1 MRKILIRQFI
11 KYGSVGLLGT
21 LIHYT
26 WLIMLSQSFPAVSPA
41 YFAFSGAFMG
51 ATVNYLLNY
60 HFTFF
65 CVKKHILAFPQFV
78 FLTVF
83 SMLAS
88 TLIVQTALNFNLH
101 YLVGQLLATSVCF
114 PLGFILNKKV
124 VFNE

>member
-1 MRKILIRQFI
+1 MQKILMEQFI
-11 KYGSVGLLGT
+11 KYGSVGFLGT
-21 LIHYT
+21 LIHYS
-26 WLIMLSQSFPAVSPA
+26 WLIALSQNFPAISPA

-51 ATVNYLLNY
+51 AVVNYILNY
-60 HFTFF
+60 HYTFF
-65 CVKKHILAFPQFV
+65 CVKKHVWAFPQFV

-101 YLVGQLLATSVCF
+101 YIVGQILATAICF
-114 PLGFILNKKV
+114 PIGFIINKKV